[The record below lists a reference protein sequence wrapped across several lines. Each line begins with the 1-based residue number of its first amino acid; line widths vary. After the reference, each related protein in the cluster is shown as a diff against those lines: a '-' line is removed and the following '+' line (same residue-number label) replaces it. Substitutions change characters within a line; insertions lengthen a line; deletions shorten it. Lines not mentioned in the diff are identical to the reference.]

1 MKQKQQSDNPIP
13 PPIAVFKR
21 LEKEKFPLEVE
32 KSEQEEIA
40 QLAGDPRWKYL
51 KKIIDQYIIF
61 LKNMIDP
68 LSGGSM
74 ITGEE
79 SVEEVGFKYLIVS
92 SIVKYLEEIK
102 NLPDLLSERT
112 K

>member
-1 MKQKQQSDNPIP
+1 
-13 PPIAVFKR
+13 
-21 LEKEKFPLEVE
+21 
-32 KSEQEEIA
+32 
-40 QLAGDPRWKYL
+40 
-51 KKIIDQYIIF
+51 
-61 LKNMIDP
+61 MIDP